1 MKKMRVVLVAG
12 LVLCGAAFRAPLRA
26 EEIQLK
32 DGTKM
37 TGKVIGVTDDVFQVK
52 TAYGNIQVPRADII
66 SIGFPENQPK
76 SAKDASAGPTPV
88 DETLLGVTYTNR
100 TANFQLTVP
109 RGWVTSDS
117 LRSQSKDII
126 AALTSSDQTLIF
138 MVTPEKFSGTLATYQ
153 VLAETQY
160 QTRFKD
166 YEKISENEIL
176 LDGRT
181 GVRVIWHAKNPSA
194 HDAPMK
200 SVVYIVPYEGRMVR
214 LTFLTLESLFADSLP
229 IFEKI
234 ASSYHT
240 HTAMPLKTAGADD
253 MEPAPGVR

>member
-1 MKKMRVVLVAG
+1 MKRIGILLAAG
-12 LVLCGAAFRAPLRA
+12 LIFSGAPLRA
-26 EEIQLK
+26 EEILLK
-32 DGTKM
+32 DGSKV
-37 TGKVIGVTDDVFQVK
+37 TGKVIGVTDEVFQIK
-52 TAYGNIQVPRADII
+52 TAYGNIQVPRGEVV

-76 SAKDASAGPTPV
+76 SAKDATTGATPV
-88 DETLLGVTYTNR
+88 DEQLLGVTYTNR

-109 RGWVTSDS
+109 RGWMTSET

-126 AALTSSDQTLIF
+126 AALTSPDQTLIF

-153 VLAETQY
+153 VLAENQY

-176 LDGRT
+176 LDART
-181 GVRVIWHAKNPSA
+181 GVRVIWRAKNPSA

-214 LTFLTLESLFADSLP
+214 LTFITLEPLFADSLP

-240 HTAMPLKTAGADD
+240 ATPLKTAGAGD
-253 MEPAPGVR
+253 MDAAPGVR